1 MSAMLEGADMLDDP
15 ELEALRDETA
25 AGNEM
30 VAALLADNPGFHE
43 QTPEEAR
50 EGIPGVPEAPI
61 LDHGI
66 TRSIPGPGGDIP
78 LRIFVPENP
87 KGVYL
92 HIHGGGWVIGSA
104 VSADPKLDAV
114 ANASSS
120 VVVSV
125 EYRLAPEHPY
135 PAGPDDCLAAAA
147 WVLENAEAEWGV
159 TDIVIGGESAGG
171 HLAAVTALGIRDQLN
186 SIDRVVGMNLVYGV
200 YDLSMT
206 PSQKAGTELLLIPT
220 DTMAWFYD
228 HFLQGGEDRQD
239 PAVSPLYADL
249 AGLPPALLSVGTK
262 DPLLDDSLFMAAR
275 LRAAGNEATLDV
287 YPEAIHGFTVL
298 PGPAGELGNTRAN
311 QFIASC
317 WS

>member
-1 MSAMLEGADMLDDP
+1 MFDDP
-15 ELEALRDETA
+15 ELEALRDETL

-30 VAALLADNPGFHE
+30 VAALLAPHPKFHE

-50 EGIPGVPEAPI
+50 AGIPGVPEAPI

-66 TRSIPGPGGDIP
+66 TRTIPGPGGDIP

-87 KGVYL
+87 RGVYL
-92 HIHGGGWVIGSA
+92 HLHGGGWVIGSA
-104 VSADPKLDAV
+104 MTADPKLDTI
-114 ANASSS
+114 ANESNS
-120 VVVSV
+120 VVISV
-125 EYRLAPEHPY
+125 EYRLAPEHPC

-171 HLAAVTALGIRDQLN
+171 HLVALTALRVRDKLDA
-186 SIDRVVGMNLVYGV
+186 IDRVVGLNFIYGV
-200 YDLSMT
+200 FDLSMT
-206 PSQKAGTELLLIPT
+206 PSQKAGTERLLVPT
-220 DTMAWFYD
+220 DTMSWFYG
-228 HFLQGGEDRQD
+228 HYLQNGEDRQD
-239 PAVSPLYADL
+239 PEVSPLYADL
-249 AGLPPALLSVGTK
+249 AGLPPALLSVGTA

-298 PGPAGELGNTRAN
+298 PGPAGELANTRAN
-311 QFIASC
+311 HFIASC